1 MSEQHKPGK
10 LKVAEGTDRW
20 SAVYDGYGSSA
31 TRGLAIE
38 GGHII
43 ALAVEHNANL
53 FSDPDPM
60 ENARRLA
67 ACWNAL
73 DGISTSQIEAAAR
86 SGSIAYALH
95 KVISQRDELLE
106 ALDGLLGP
114 NALRSLCRQDG
125 RDALGRVR
133 GTWGEEAEE
142 KARAAYSKH
151 RQHVIA
157 KVEGG
162 GV

>member
-1 MSEQHKPGK
+1 MSEQHTPGR

-60 ENARRLA
+60 ENARRLVADLMA
-67 ACWNAL
+67 AHEREACALVAEDGDHVVDVPGWHAQLGDANATARN
-73 DGISTSQIEAAAR
+73 IAAAIR
-86 SGSIAYALH
+86 A
-95 KVISQRDELLE
+95 
-106 ALDGLLGP
+106 
-114 NALRSLCRQDG
+114 
-125 RDALGRVR
+125 R
-133 GTWGEEAEE
+133 G
-142 KARAAYSKH
+142 AA
-151 RQHVIA
+151 
-157 KVEGG
+157 
-162 GV
+162 

>member
-1 MSEQHKPGK
+1 MSEQHTPGK

-60 ENARRLA
+60 ENARRLV
-67 ACWNAL
+67 ACWNAC
-73 DGISTSQIEAAAR
+73 DGISTENLEDNQPVKELAEKYNAAFA
-86 SGSIAYALH
+86 
-95 KVISQRDELLE
+95 QRDELLA
-106 ALDGLLGP
+106 ALKHIEGV
-114 NALRSLCRQDG
+114 ALADEW
-125 RDALGRVR
+125 RDLPEIA
-133 GTWGEEAEE
+133 
-142 KARAAYSKH
+142 KHARAA
-151 RQHVIA
+151 IA
-157 KVEGG
+157 KAEGG